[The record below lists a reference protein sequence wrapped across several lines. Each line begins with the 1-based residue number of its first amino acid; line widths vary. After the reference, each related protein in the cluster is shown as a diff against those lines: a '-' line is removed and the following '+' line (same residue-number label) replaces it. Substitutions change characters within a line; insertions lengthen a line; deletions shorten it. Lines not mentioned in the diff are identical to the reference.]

1 MPRQKG
7 FTLIELL
14 IVVGVFLIITAIAI
28 PSLLR
33 SKIAANESSAVS
45 TIRQISTAEIS
56 YHITYPAVGYAPDLP
71 SLGGPAVGCSPTP
84 ANACILDSVISSGN
98 KNGYQFFAAGF
109 APGGVQ
115 PNTQFVSSSAPLTF
129 NRTGIRNFCI
139 ATD

>member
-1 MPRQKG
+1 MRPPKG

-14 IVVGVFLIITAIAI
+14 IVVGVFLIIVAIAI

-56 YHITYPAVGYAPDLP
+56 YHTTYPSIGYAPNLS
-71 SLGGPAVGCSPTP
+71 SLGGPAVGCTPTP

-109 APGGVQ
+109 APRGH
-115 PNTQFVSSSAPLTF
+115 TSRRKIDTKSTRL
-129 NRTGIRNFCI
+129 
-139 ATD
+139 D